1 MKIYMVLFDWSTQ
14 DDEAVEVE
22 LFDTY
27 QKAYKRF
34 KEIIA
39 NELVFDISWAAEA
52 FDENGNVQ
60 DGYDLDEH
68 IDSDGADEY
77 DCWWNLTDKNDW
89 NTHDFLD
96 LKVMEVK

>member
-1 MKIYMVLFDWSTQ
+1 MKVYMVLFDWSTQ

-27 QKAYKRF
+27 QKAYNRF

-52 FDENGNVQ
+52 FDDNGKVL
-60 DGYDLDEH
+60 DGYEFEEH
-68 IDSDGADEY
+68 IDSDGTDEY

-89 NTHDFLD
+89 YTHDFLD
-96 LKVMEVK
+96 LQVKEVK